1 MTGPVGISNGI
12 LVEPLTHREQ
22 DILKCMAQNMSD
34 REIAD
39 QLVLSINSVKWYA
52 RRIYEKLDVSTRQKA
67 VIKARKLEM
76 LEDAA
81 PRNVRGNNLP
91 RQLTNLVGRSA
102 EIIEVVELVWKNN
115 LVTLTGSG
123 GVGKTRLALAAAG
136 ELLDDFQDGVFVV
149 DLAPFSSPQMVIQ
162 TMMNTMGIL
171 EEAGRDPIE
180 SVIFYFKYRQTLLIL
195 DNCEHLA
202 DACAQLIHTLLSRL
216 SGLKVLATSREPLGV
231 EGEVLFRVPSLSCPA
246 RGQTYTVEK
255 LLEFDAIKLF
265 VERTQASLTGFE
277 LNPQNSAAVTQIC
290 LRLDGIPLAIE
301 LAASRSASLGI
312 AQIAERLDQSFRMLT
327 GGARTSL
334 ERHRTLRS
342 TIEWSYQLISD
353 RERILLRRLGIF
365 MNGWT
370 LEAAEKV
377 CSGEDLH
384 ENMVL
389 DLLSQLVNKSLVL
402 VDHLAESEPRYHMLA
417 TIREFALEE
426 LFRNGE
432 SEELHKRHFEWA
444 AGLPHRPG
452 LIYILASV
460 WNG

>member
-1 MTGPVGISNGI
+1 M
-12 LVEPLTHREQ
+12 
-22 DILKCMAQNMSD
+22 
-34 REIAD
+34 
-39 QLVLSINSVKWYA
+39 
-52 RRIYEKLDVSTRQKA
+52 
-67 VIKARKLEM
+67 
-76 LEDAA
+76 
-81 PRNVRGNNLP
+81 
-91 RQLTNLVGRSA
+91 
-102 EIIEVVELVWKNN
+102 
-115 LVTLTGSG
+115 
-123 GVGKTRLALAAAG
+123 
-136 ELLDDFQDGVFVV
+136 
-149 DLAPFSSPQMVIQ
+149 
-162 TMMNTMGIL
+162 
-171 EEAGRDPIE
+171 
-180 SVIFYFKYRQTLLIL
+180 
-195 DNCEHLA
+195 
-202 DACAQLIHTLLSRL
+202 
-216 SGLKVLATSREPLGV
+216 
-231 EGEVLFRVPSLSCPA
+231 PSLSCPA
-246 RGQTYTVEK
+246 RGQAYPVEK

-301 LAASRSASLGI
+301 LAASRGASLGI

-327 GGARTSL
+327 GGARTMM

-353 RERILLRRLGIF
+353 HERILLRRLGIF

-402 VDHLAESEPRYHMLA
+402 VDHLGEREPRYHMLA

-444 AGLPHRPG
+444 AGLAAQAGPHLYTGKRLEWMKRLRAEHNNLHAALEWAIEEGNDLYGGIEILYRIGPQYWHLYALNDG
-452 LIYILASV
+452 LHFMERANELVMADPASSQILQV
-460 WNG
+460 KTLYLLVLF